1 MTDWFGNQ
9 GTTCTARHLS
19 EQSTVQLSRMPC
31 TWPFQAL
38 ADESRFRVVRLL
50 ASMGTPLAAGQLAAA
65 LACPPN
71 HISRHLHVL
80 ESAGL
85 TRVERKGRFHMVSLR
100 SDGASESLAAAVL
113 RMPDHEKTLAGDLAR
128 LLDAPPP
135 LAPAGAYWASGA
147 GPGPSSGGASPGL

>member
-1 MTDWFGNQ
+1 
-9 GTTCTARHLS
+9 
-19 EQSTVQLSRMPC
+19 MPC

-50 ASMGTPLAAGQLAAA
+50 ASMGKPLAAGQLAAA

-80 ESAGL
+80 ETAGL
-85 TRVERKGRFHMVSLR
+85 TRVERKGRSPMVSLR

-113 RMPDHEKTLAGDLAR
+113 RMPDYEMTLADDLAR

-135 LAPAGAYWASGA
+135 LTPPGAYSASDA
-147 GPGPSSGGASPGL
+147 GSGPSSAGASTGL

>member
-1 MTDWFGNQ
+1 M
-9 GTTCTARHLS
+9 
-19 EQSTVQLSRMPC
+19 QLSRMPC

-100 SDGASESLAAAVL
+100 SDGANESLAAAVL

-128 LLDAPPP
+128 LLDAPP
-135 LAPAGAYWASGA
+135 LASPRNYSTSDAGS
-147 GPGPSSGGASPGL
+147 GPSSGGASTGL